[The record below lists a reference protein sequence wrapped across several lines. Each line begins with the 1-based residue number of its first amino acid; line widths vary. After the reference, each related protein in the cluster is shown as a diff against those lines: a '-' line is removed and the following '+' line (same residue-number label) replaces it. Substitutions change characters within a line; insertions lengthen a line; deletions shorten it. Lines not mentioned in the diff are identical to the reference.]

1 MSKQMKASDH
11 RIGGDFHERNTFQC
25 HDINWKSALRGEM
38 LSWFGP
44 TEFDI
49 EEWSSC
55 DFSIRQLESEPKGL
69 KKVWAFADL

>member
-1 MSKQMKASDH
+1 MKASDH
-11 RIGGDFHERNTFQC
+11 RIAGDFHERNTLQC

-44 TEFDI
+44 TE
-49 EEWSSC
+49 C
-55 DFSIRQLESEPKGL
+55 DVQKRSIRQLESEPEGL